1 MAPRPPNYSHD
12 RTQRERAQRSKNE
25 EKAERRAAKAA
36 RRKALGAEPNA
47 GPETAPLDK
56 GDA

>member
-36 RRKALGAEPNA
+36 RRKALGAEEA
-47 GPETAPLDK
+47 GPEAVPVDK